1 MSVLHDLCAARHL
14 ECMRQSVGVSEGL
27 RQGVMLLTVWLRQRQ
42 AHEGWGSFP
51 EDLLCSVVALL
62 VGRGQLNTSMTGYQV
77 FRAVLQYLSQAD
89 WQTDPPSLCAEVEP
103 SRLVAFTSRFPV
115 VFVDGSGWL
124 NLAYTL
130 TAAALLK
137 VRQEAKLTI
146 SALGKSEGQ
155 KFQVVFLTHKSF
167 PRSFDYLCHVTIDAR
182 SLRRSGERV
191 DNLATA
197 AMDVGGQMSL
207 ALTSHLEQLL
217 TSALDDRVTLVC
229 AAPRPNPQWS
239 VNDAP
244 LDYDE
249 QSYLTFGLCLNTSA
263 AFSVLN
269 KGPPADH
276 PEALAFREMWGD
288 KSEMRRF
295 KDGTIHEAVLWSRS
309 SLQADRRLVCGRIVR
324 YVLQRHC
331 GIDKSCVHFLGGR
344 LDTLLQAGPEEKG
357 DGSSPG
363 TGEEHSLAVLHAF
376 EEVGRAVRALN
387 TLPLAIHSVQG
398 THPVFRHTDVFP
410 AEPAPPPDSESG
422 AAHSVHGV
430 HVPQHGRC
438 LPAFVPAL
446 TVVCTLEGSGKWP
459 EDREAIACLKALL
472 HVKMAAELR
481 EKHLM
486 SVGVARSHVDV
497 FKAGYVFRL
506 TVSSQREISVLRT
519 VVSESG
525 MVKFKDTEEAAALER
540 DTVSLPLHTHLLHG
554 LQQEQPSLSAA
565 VRLCKRWLAAQMMW
579 GYVTEEAVELIVAHT
594 YISPH
599 PHAAPGSPV
608 CGLLRFL
615 HLVSTHN
622 WSSDP
627 LMINLNADFTEEDFT
642 SIPKELSQSGNSRP
656 PMCLATPQ
664 DRTGSRWTRPHP
676 TGHFLRRLVV
686 LARASLHSL
695 ETQLM
700 SDFLTADFKLIFR
713 PALQHFHLLIRLL
726 ARANVVGHQAV
737 DARSRP
743 PLTRAGH
750 LDDSK
755 VALPVVGFNVCRK
768 FVHDLQNIFGEY
780 AMFFHDPFGGDV
792 IGLVWKPQV
801 SEVTGFKASSFPY
814 RRPSVGHGETVSLTA
829 GREHILDDIRLL
841 GGGIVQSIEAPGDCP
856 VD

>member
-1 MSVLHDLCAARHL
+1 MKRIHTEDDEDDPSRDSAASLDTSGVSSTQALPAKKKPRSKQKDSSHEFSSREIARLRHMGAVDHSSLFRLQVTELLKEVSVKGKLRQRLSAAVDALTKLLLALPAGTEHELSDRSWLQTLGVRLPLVETPAGGKGRFRFEPPSKVTAEGSFVLDTIVKPRTEVDLALHIPKSVFQPKDHLNQRCVRKQALYLAHVAAALRGHKDVQGLGFQYHRGNPLKPTLVVSVKGKDCKTVSVRVHARLDPDTFKLSRFDVNKNNIRPRWYLGQGQREEEDGAEATSLPPTPVYNMSVLHDLCAARHL

-295 KDGTIHEAVLWSRS
+295 KD
-309 SLQADRRLVCGRIVR
+309 
-324 YVLQRHC
+324 
-331 GIDKSCVHFLGGR
+331 
-344 LDTLLQAGPEEKG
+344 
-357 DGSSPG
+357 
-363 TGEEHSLAVLHAF
+363 
-376 EEVGRAVRALN
+376 
-387 TLPLAIHSVQG
+387 
-398 THPVFRHTDVFP
+398 
-410 AEPAPPPDSESG
+410 
-422 AAHSVHGV
+422 
-430 HVPQHGRC
+430 
-438 LPAFVPAL
+438 
-446 TVVCTLEGSGKWP
+446 
-459 EDREAIACLKALL
+459 
-472 HVKMAAELR
+472 
-481 EKHLM
+481 
-486 SVGVARSHVDV
+486 
-497 FKAGYVFRL
+497 
-506 TVSSQREISVLRT
+506 
-519 VVSESG
+519 
-525 MVKFKDTEEAAALER
+525 
-540 DTVSLPLHTHLLHG
+540 
-554 LQQEQPSLSAA
+554 
-565 VRLCKRWLAAQMMW
+565 
-579 GYVTEEAVELIVAHT
+579 
-594 YISPH
+594 
-599 PHAAPGSPV
+599 
-608 CGLLRFL
+608 
-615 HLVSTHN
+615 
-622 WSSDP
+622 
-627 LMINLNADFTEEDFT
+627 
-642 SIPKELSQSGNSRP
+642 
-656 PMCLATPQ
+656 
-664 DRTGSRWTRPHP
+664 
-676 TGHFLRRLVV
+676 
-686 LARASLHSL
+686 
-695 ETQLM
+695 
-700 SDFLTADFKLIFR
+700 
-713 PALQHFHLLIRLL
+713 
-726 ARANVVGHQAV
+726 
-737 DARSRP
+737 
-743 PLTRAGH
+743 
-750 LDDSK
+750 
-755 VALPVVGFNVCRK
+755 
-768 FVHDLQNIFGEY
+768 
-780 AMFFHDPFGGDV
+780 
-792 IGLVWKPQV
+792 
-801 SEVTGFKASSFPY
+801 
-814 RRPSVGHGETVSLTA
+814 
-829 GREHILDDIRLL
+829 
-841 GGGIVQSIEAPGDCP
+841 
-856 VD
+856 